1 MAHHDGAAA
10 ASTTGG
16 AGPLIVVAAAVVRAQ
31 RLLVVSKQA
40 APHVFYLP
48 GGKPEAGETSAQ
60 ALARELQEELGV
72 QPVRPCF
79 LAEVEA
85 MAALERVP
93 MKMTVF
99 TAGIGRPP
107 RPAAELADMVSPS
120 NPENDWVG
128 KVRDYPLMGIPLY
141 LLIDARQ
148 KTVTLFSRPDGTRYH
163 RREDVEFGEGIRI
176 PEPFGFD
183 LDTSGLL
190 PYS

>member
-107 RPAAELADMVSPS
+107 RPAAELADMRWISGADPGVQLAPA
-120 NPENDWVG
+120 
-128 KVRDYPLMGIPLY
+128 VREHVLPLL
-141 LLIDARQ
+141 
-148 KTVTLFSRPDGTRYH
+148 
-163 RREDVEFGEGIRI
+163 RRR
-176 PEPFGFD
+176 
-183 LDTSGLL
+183 GLMA
-190 PYS
+190 P